1 MKIMIKK
8 YTAFLFLISFVFLF
22 GCNQKMSIDS
32 SDTYVPNQDSQENFI
47 RYGSQLYFADT
58 HTGIY
63 FLNSDNGF
71 LYVIDKETHSCQP
84 LCNRSDCMHDKE
96 TSFEKKKECTAFLNT
111 YFRSLVYYNDC
122 IYFQSVEDKTDKDGV
137 TYEHIVDP
145 KTGKPATSGLSSVT
159 IVTDKGIEGDGLS
172 TALFVMG
179 LDKATEYWRENQ
191 DFQAVLITT
200 DGKIYVTDGL
210 KDSYFSDRD
219 YSIIE
224 K

>member
-1 MKIMIKK
+1 MSKLDAIPA
-8 YTAFLFLISFVFLF
+8 YQAVSGGYQRYFV
-22 GCNQKMSIDS
+22 
-32 SDTYVPNQDSQENFI
+32 
-47 RYGSQLYFADT
+47 
-58 HTGIY
+58 
-63 FLNSDNGF
+63 
-71 LYVIDKETHSCQP
+71 
-84 LCNRSDCMHDKE
+84 
-96 TSFEKKKECTAFLNT
+96 
-111 YFRSLVYYNDC
+111 
-122 IYFQSVEDKTDKDGV
+122 KDGV